1 MKGDLVSGPNEAS
14 LDHLDYTIM
23 TPGDLAILKKTGTPS
38 KDEEPLL
45 QRQLE
50 ETVPEHDE

>member
-38 KDEEPLL
+38 KDEEPLS

-50 ETVPEHDE
+50 ETVPEHDG